1 MPAPREWSSSDPRW
15 RNLVERLEAEL
26 ATIPRG
32 PIRPADERPLYPLC
46 AAAPDVDL
54 GETDHD
60 VVHVVSGGSPV
71 CIRCGTTVFGPG
83 DAS

>member
-1 MPAPREWSSSDPRW
+1 MTDPRQW
-15 RNLVERLEAEL
+15 RTRGSGWRDLVDRLEAEL
-26 ATIPRG
+26 AEVPRG

-46 AAAPDVDL
+46 AAAPDVEL

-71 CIRCGTTVFGPG
+71 CIRCGTRVV
-83 DAS
+83 DE

>member
-1 MPAPREWSSSDPRW
+1 
-15 RNLVERLEAEL
+15 LEAEL

-32 PIRPADERPLYPLC
+32 PIRPVDERPLYPLC
-46 AAAPDVDL
+46 AAAPDVEL

-71 CIRCGTTVFGPG
+71 GGSPVCIRCGRRVV
-83 DAS
+83 DE

>member
-1 MPAPREWSSSDPRW
+1 MTDSSEWRTRGPGSRD
-15 RNLVERLEAEL
+15 LVDRLEAEL
-26 ATIPRG
+26 TEVPRG

-71 CIRCGTTVFGPG
+71 CIRCGRRVV
-83 DAS
+83 DE

>member
-1 MPAPREWSSSDPRW
+1 MPAPREWRIYGSGW
-15 RNLVERLEAEL
+15 RDELDRLEAEL
-26 ATIPRG
+26 AAVPRG

-46 AAAPDVDL
+46 AAAPDVEL

-71 CIRCGTTVFGPG
+71 CIRCGMRVV
-83 DAS
+83 DE

>member
-1 MPAPREWSSSDPRW
+1 MTDPREWRTRGPGW
-15 RNLVERLEAEL
+15 REEVDRLEAEL
-26 ATIPRG
+26 AAVPRG

-46 AAAPDVDL
+46 AAAPDVEL

-71 CIRCGTTVFGPG
+71 CIRCGRRVV
-83 DAS
+83 DE

>member
-1 MPAPREWSSSDPRW
+1 MPAPREWRIYGSDW
-15 RNLVERLEAEL
+15 RDDLDRLEAEL
-26 ATIPRG
+26 AAVPRG

-46 AAAPDVDL
+46 AAAPDVEL

-71 CIRCGTTVFGPG
+71 CIRCGRRVV
-83 DAS
+83 DE

>member
-1 MPAPREWSSSDPRW
+1 MPAPREWRIYGSGW
-15 RNLVERLEAEL
+15 RDELDRLEAEL
-26 ATIPRG
+26 AAVPRG

-46 AAAPDVDL
+46 AAAPDVEL

-71 CIRCGTTVFGPG
+71 CIRCGRRVV
-83 DAS
+83 DE